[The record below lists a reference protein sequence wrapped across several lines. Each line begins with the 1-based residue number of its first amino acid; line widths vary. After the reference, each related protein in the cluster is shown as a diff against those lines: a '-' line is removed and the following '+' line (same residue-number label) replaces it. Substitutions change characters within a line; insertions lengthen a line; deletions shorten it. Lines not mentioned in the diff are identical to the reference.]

1 MNMLPWKWS
10 QIARLLGALSF
21 VLSAFLFGN
30 TTFGQ
35 DAAPWETDNP
45 IVAIP
50 APPLGIGGEDNPP
63 AKLTDLK
70 NPPTPETVRLGRWLF
85 YDKRLSADNTI
96 ACATCH
102 RPENAFSEPTP
113 VSTGIKGQ
121 KGGRKAPSFTNMAW
135 APLPN
140 FFWDGRAGSLEEQA
154 GGPIINPIEMG
165 IKDHQV
171 VVEKLAAINGYAM
184 YFKEAFGS
192 EEVTIDRITKAIADY
207 ERTRMSGNSA
217 WDRYVAGD
225 RSALSKDA
233 QKGRRL
239 FFGDGFCNN
248 CHKGPNLTDGD
259 FHNIGVG
266 WDAEKKEFADLG
278 RYDFTKEE
286 KDKGAFKTPGLRDVS
301 KHAPYMHDG
310 SVKTL
315 AETVELYSKGGVPN
329 PQLDRK
335 IDRRFA
341 ERLDF
346 SKEQINQ
353 LVAFM
358 ESLDGEGYQDTAPK
372 TFPQ

>member
-1 MNMLPWKWS
+1 
-10 QIARLLGALSF
+10 
-21 VLSAFLFGN
+21 
-30 TTFGQ
+30 
-35 DAAPWETDNP
+35 
-45 IVAIP
+45 
-50 APPLGIGGEDNPP
+50 
-63 AKLTDLK
+63 
-70 NPPTPETVRLGRWLF
+70 
-85 YDKRLSADNTI
+85 
-96 ACATCH
+96 
-102 RPENAFSEPTP
+102 
-113 VSTGIKGQ
+113 
-121 KGGRKAPSFTNMAW
+121 
-135 APLPN
+135 
-140 FFWDGRAGSLEEQA
+140 
-154 GGPIINPIEMG
+154 
-165 IKDHQV
+165 
-171 VVEKLAAINGYAM
+171 
-184 YFKEAFGS
+184 
-192 EEVTIDRITKAIADY
+192 
-207 ERTRMSGNSA
+207 MSGNSA